1 MRLKLAI
8 TALLFTGWASPAGD
22 PPGFLF
28 WKSTEL
34 KMQSKTLRPKINEMK
49 IATQSLGGH
58 GNYSFLL
65 AHREGSGEAEL
76 HEKQA
81 DIFFVQ
87 TGEATLV
94 YGGEMES
101 AKTTAPNEMRAPSIK
116 GGMEKKLAPGDVVTI
131 PVKIPHQ
138 LKLDPGKEI
147 TYFVVKVTQ

>member
-1 MRLKLAI
+1 MAVLIFAEL
-8 TALLFTGWASPAGD
+8 ASPAGD

-34 KMQSKTLRPKINEMK
+34 KMQSKTLRPKMNEMK
-49 IATQSLGGH
+49 IATQSLGAH

-94 YGGEMES
+94 YGGEMEGGK
-101 AKTTAPNEMRAPSIK
+101 ATAPNEMRAPSIK
-116 GGMEKKLAPGDVVTI
+116 GGTEKKLAPGDVVTI
-131 PVKIPHQ
+131 PVKVPHQ
-138 LKLDPGKEI
+138 VRLDPGKEF
-147 TYFVVKVTQ
+147 TYFVVKVNQ

>member
-1 MRLKLAI
+1 MRLRLGI
-8 TALLFTGWASPAGD
+8 TALLFAGLASTAGD

-28 WKSTEL
+28 WKSTDL
-34 KMQSKTLRPKINEMK
+34 KMHSKTLRPKMNEMK
-49 IATQSLGGH
+49 VATQAMGAH
-58 GNYSFLL
+58 GNYNFLL

-94 YGGEMES
+94 YGGEMEGGKS
-101 AKTTAPNEMRAPSIK
+101 TAANEMRAPSIK
-116 GGMEKKLAPGDVVTI
+116 GGMEKKLSPGDVVTI
-131 PVKIPHQ
+131 PAKLPHQ
-138 LKLDPGKEI
+138 LKLEAGKEI

>member
-1 MRLKLAI
+1 MRLKLGI
-8 TALLFTGWASPAGD
+8 TALLFAGLASTAGD

-34 KMQSKTLRPKINEMK
+34 KMQSKTLRPKMNEMK
-49 IATQSLGGH
+49 VATQAMGAH
-58 GNYSFLL
+58 GNYNFLL
-65 AHREGSGEAEL
+65 AHREASGEAEL

-94 YGGEMES
+94 YGGEMEG
-101 AKTTAPNEMRAPSIK
+101 AKSTAANELRAPSIK

-131 PVKIPHQ
+131 PAKAPHQ

>member
-8 TALLFTGWASPAGD
+8 TAVLFVGLASPAGD

-34 KMQSKTLRPKINEMK
+34 KMQSKTLRPKMNEMK
-49 IATQSLGGH
+49 VATQQLGGH

-81 DIFFVQ
+81 DVFFVQ
-87 TGEATLV
+87 TGEATLI
-94 YGGEMES
+94 YGGEMEG

-131 PVKIPHQ
+131 PVKVPHQ
-138 LKLDPGKEI
+138 LKLDPGKEF